1 MSPLLAA
8 APPAPEIPPHTGGLL
23 LLLDG
28 TAGLLTVA
36 ALGIVLLLVLIIKVR
51 LQPFVALLAV
61 SIAVGLSA
69 GLSVTE
75 LFGTVQKSTS
85 VSMIESGMGGILG
98 HVAIIIGLGT
108 MLGAILE
115 VSGGAEALST
125 RLLNLFGEKRAPL
138 AMGLTGLIFGI
149 PVFFDVG
156 IFVLAP
162 IVYAAAKRSGKS
174 ILLYAMPLL
183 AGLSMTHAFLPP
195 HPGPVAA
202 AALFKVDLGWVILMG
217 IVVGIPAVLAAWAYA
232 AWIGNRLFVPVP
244 QDMLEAADE
253 AKAAVAEERAARRAA
268 ARSTGAT
275 AGNGNGN
282 GTGNGAGK
290 GAGDDKGT
298 GTGTVATA
306 QAGLSGA
313 ADDDYAEQPVPLPTV
328 FLIIGTPLLLILAAT
343 FSSIALDPSTLRSV
357 IEFFGHPFVAL
368 TIALLMA
375 YYLLGI
381 RRGWS
386 RKSLETVSTSSL
398 KPVGNILLVVGA
410 GGIFGAVLKGSGI
423 ADALA
428 DTFNDVGLPVIVL
441 AWLISVVL
449 RVAQGSATVAI
460 VTTAGIVVPLV
471 EGQDLSQAHL
481 ALIIMAISAGSIF
494 ASHVNDGGFWIVAK
508 YFGISERDT
517 LKSWTVLETVLSV
530 AGFAM
535 AALLSVF
542 I

>member
-1 MSPLLAA
+1 MSSLLAA
-8 APPAPEIPPHTGGLL
+8 TPTPEAPPHTGGLL
-23 LLLDG
+23 LLIDG

-75 LFGTVQKSTS
+75 LFGTVQRSTS

-115 VSGGAEALST
+115 VSGGAEALSS

-202 AALFKVDLGWVILMG
+202 AGLFKVDLGWVILMG
-217 IVVGIPAVLAAWAYA
+217 VIVGIPAVLAAWAYA
-232 AWIGNRLFVPVP
+232 AWIGKRLFVPVP
-244 QDMLEAADE
+244 QDMVEAADE
-253 AKAAVAEERAARRAA
+253 AKAAVAAERAARRAA
-268 ARSTGAT
+268 VGGPADGAST
-275 AGNGNGN
+275 
-282 GTGNGAGK
+282 GAGK
-290 GAGDDKGT
+290 GTATGKGT
-298 GTGTVATA
+298 GAGTGSGSVAVA
-306 QAGLSGA
+306 EGPSEAP
-313 ADDDYAEQPVPLPTV
+313 AEQPPALSTV

-343 FSSIALDPSTLRSV
+343 FSSIALDPSTFRSV

-386 RKSLETVSTSSL
+386 RKSLETVSTASL

-410 GGIFGAVLKGSGI
+410 GGVFGAVLKGSGI

-428 DTFNDVGLPVIVL
+428 DTFNDVGLPVVVL

-530 AGFAM
+530 AGFAV
-535 AALLSVF
+535 AALLSIF

>member
-1 MSPLLAA
+1 MLLAA
-8 APPAPEIPPHTGGLL
+8 ASPAAEAPPHTGGLL
-23 LLLDG
+23 LLIPG

-36 ALGIVLLLVLIIKVR
+36 ALGIALLLVLIIKLR

-61 SIAVGLSA
+61 SISVGLAA

-75 LFGTVQKSTS
+75 LFGTVQKSAATS
-85 VSMIESGMGGILG
+85 VIENGMGGILG

-115 VSGGAEALST
+115 VSGGAEVLSS
-125 RLLNLFGEKRAPL
+125 RLLGLFGEKRAPL

-174 ILLYAMPLL
+174 ILLYCMPLL

-202 AALFKVDLGWVILMG
+202 AGLLHVSLGWVILMG

-232 AWIGNRLFVPVP
+232 AWIGKRIFVEVP
-244 QDMLEAADE
+244 QDMLEAAED
-253 AKAAVAEERAARRAA
+253 AKAQVAAERRE
-268 ARSTGAT
+268 GASE
-275 AGNGNGN
+275 APVSL
-282 GTGNGAGK
+282 A
-290 GAGDDKGT
+290 
-298 GTGTVATA
+298 TV
-306 QAGLSGA
+306 L
-313 ADDDYAEQPVPLPTV
+313 
-328 FLIIGTPLLLILAAT
+328 LIIGTPLVLILAAT
-343 FSSIALDPSTLRSV
+343 FSSIALDESTARSV
-357 IEFFGHPFVAL
+357 IEFFGNPFVAL
-368 TIALLMA
+368 TIALVLA

-386 RKSLETVSTSSL
+386 RKSLEQVSTSSL

-410 GGIFGAVLKGSGI
+410 GGVFGAVLKASGV
-423 ADALA
+423 AQALS

-441 AWLISVVL
+441 AYLISLVL

-460 VTTAGIVVPLV
+460 VTTAGIVLPLV
-471 EGQDLSQAHL
+471 EGGDHSQAFL
-481 ALIIMAISAGSIF
+481 ALVIMAISAGSIF
-494 ASHVNDGGFWIVAK
+494 ASHVNDGGFWIVSK

-517 LKSWTVLETVLSV
+517 LKSWTVLESVLSV
-530 AGFAM
+530 AGFAV
-535 AALLSVF
+535 AAGLSLVV
-542 I
+542 

>member
-1 MSPLLAA
+1 MLLAA
-8 APPAPEIPPHTGGLL
+8 TAPAPAETPPHTGGLL
-23 LLLDG
+23 TLIDG

-36 ALGIVLLLVLIIKVR
+36 TLGIALLLVLIIKVR

-61 SIAVGLSA
+61 SIGVGLGA

-75 LFGTVQKSTS
+75 LFGTVQKSAVVS
-85 VSMIESGMGGILG
+85 VIESGMGGILG

-115 VSGGAEALST
+115 VSGGAEVLSA
-125 RLLNLFGEKRAPL
+125 RLLGLFGEKRAPL

-202 AALFKVDLGWVILMG
+202 AGLFHVSLGWVILMG
-217 IVVGIPAVLAAWAYA
+217 IVCGIPAVLAAWAYA
-232 AWIGNRLFVPVP
+232 AWIGKRVFVEVP
-244 QDMLEAADE
+244 HDMVEAAED
-253 AKAAVAEERAARRAA
+253 AKAAVIAEQTAAGRPP
-268 ARSTGAT
+268 
-275 AGNGNGN
+275 
-282 GTGNGAGK
+282 
-290 GAGDDKGT
+290 
-298 GTGTVATA
+298 
-306 QAGLSGA
+306 Q
-313 ADDDYAEQPVPLPTV
+313 EQPVSLATV
-328 FLIIGTPLLLILAAT
+328 LSIIGTPLVLILAAT

-357 IEFFGHPFVAL
+357 IEFFGNPFVAL

-386 RKSLETVSTSSL
+386 RKSLEQVSTSSL

-410 GGIFGAVLKGSGI
+410 GGIFGAVLKASGV
-423 ADALA
+423 AQALS

-441 AWLISVVL
+441 AYLISLVL

-460 VTTAGIVVPLV
+460 VTTAGIVLPLV
-471 EGQDLSQAHL
+471 ENGDHSQAFL
-481 ALIIMAISAGSIF
+481 ALVIMAISAGSIF

-517 LKSWTVLETVLSV
+517 LKSWTVLESVLSV
-530 AGFAM
+530 AGFAV
-535 AALLSVF
+535 AAILSLA
-542 I
+542 IH

>member
-1 MSPLLAA
+1 MSLPFAA
-8 APPAPEIPPHTGGLL
+8 APTPEAPPHTGGLL
-23 LLLDG
+23 LLVDG

-36 ALGIVLLLVLIIKVR
+36 ALGIALLLFLIIKAR

-61 SIAVGLSA
+61 SIAVGLLA

-75 LFGTVQKSTS
+75 LFGTVQRSDAVST
-85 VSMIESGMGGILG
+85 IETGMGGILG

-115 VSGGAEALST
+115 VSGGAEVLAS

-138 AMGLTGLIFGI
+138 AMGMTGLIFGI

-174 ILLYAMPLL
+174 ILLYCLPLL

-202 AALFKVDLGWVILMG
+202 AGLLHVDLGWVILMG
-217 IVVGIPAVLAAWAYA
+217 IVCGIPAVLAAWAYS
-232 AWIGNRLFVPVP
+232 AWIGRRIFVAVP
-244 QDMLEAADE
+244 QDMVEAAEE
-253 AKAAVAEERAARRAA
+253 ARLAVVNEQRAQGVEPRARGAEQGVEPQVQ
-268 ARSTGAT
+268 G
-275 AGNGNGN
+275 
-282 GTGNGAGK
+282 
-290 GAGDDKGT
+290 
-298 GTGTVATA
+298 VA
-306 QAGLSGA
+306 QGVEPR
-313 ADDDYAEQPVPLPTV
+313 EQPVSLGTV
-328 FLIIGTPLLLILAAT
+328 LGIIGTPLILILAAT
-343 FSSIALDPSTLRSV
+343 FSSIALDPSTGRSV

-368 TIALLMA
+368 TIALLLA

-386 RKSLETVSTSSL
+386 RKSLETVSTASL
-398 KPVGNILLVVGA
+398 KPVGNIILVVGA
-410 GGIFGAVLKGSGI
+410 GGVFGAVLKASGV
-423 ADALA
+423 AQALS

-441 AWLISVVL
+441 SYLLSLVL

-460 VTTAGIVVPLV
+460 VTTAGIVAPLLA
-471 EGQDLSQAHL
+471 EGHHSQAFV
-481 ALIIMAISAGSIF
+481 ALVIMAISAGSIF
-494 ASHVNDGGFWIVAK
+494 ASHVNDGGFWMVAK

-517 LKSWTVLETVLSV
+517 LKTWTVLESVLSV
-530 AGFAM
+530 AGFVM
-535 AALLSVF
+535 AGVLSVF
-542 I
+542 V

>member
-1 MSPLLAA
+1 MSPSHTAVLAA
-8 APPAPEIPPHTGGLL
+8 APAAEPPPHTGGLL
-23 LLLDG
+23 ALIDG

-36 ALGIVLLLVLIIKVR
+36 ALGILLLLFLIIKIR

-61 SIAVGLSA
+61 SIAVGLAA

-75 LFGTVQKSTS
+75 LFGTVQKSDAVS
-85 VSMIESGMGGILG
+85 VIESGMGGILG

-115 VSGGAEALST
+115 VSGGAEVLAS
-125 RLLNLFGEKRAPL
+125 RLLGLFGEKRAPL
-138 AMGLTGLIFGI
+138 AMGLTGLIFGV

-174 ILLYAMPLL
+174 ILLYCLPLL

-202 AALFKVDLGWVILMG
+202 AGLLKVDLGWVILMG
-217 IVVGIPAVLAAWAYA
+217 IVCGIPAVLAAWVYS
-232 AWIGNRLFVPVP
+232 AWIGKRIFVPVP
-244 QDMLEAADE
+244 QDMVEAADE
-253 AKAAVAEERAARRAA
+253 AKAAVVAEQRAA
-268 ARSTGAT
+268 G
-275 AGNGNGN
+275 
-282 GTGNGAGK
+282 
-290 GAGDDKGT
+290 
-298 GTGTVATA
+298 VAP
-306 QAGLSGA
+306 Q
-313 ADDDYAEQPVPLPTV
+313 EKPVPLGTV
-328 FLIIGTPLLLILAAT
+328 FTIIGTPLFLILLAT
-343 FSSIALDPSTLRSV
+343 FSSIAFDPSTFRSV
-357 IEFFGHPFVAL
+357 IEFFGSPFVAL

-410 GGIFGAVLKGSGI
+410 GGIFGAVLKASGVAGAI
-423 ADALA
+423 S
-428 DTFNDVGLPVIVL
+428 DTFQDVGLPIIVL
-441 AWLISVVL
+441 AYLLSLIL

-460 VTTAGIVVPLV
+460 VTTAGIVAPLLS
-471 EGQDLSQAHL
+471 EGDYSQAFV
-481 ALIIMAISAGSIF
+481 ALVIMAISAGSIF
-494 ASHVNDGGFWIVAK
+494 ASHVNDGGFWMVAK

-517 LKSWTVLETVLSV
+517 LKTWTVLESVLSV
-530 AGFAM
+530 AGFAV
-535 AALLSVF
+535 AAVVSLFV
-542 I
+542 

>member
-1 MSPLLAA
+1 MSPSPSPFAALAA
-8 APPAPEIPPHTGGLL
+8 AAPADTPPHTGGILAL
-23 LLLDG
+23 IDG

-36 ALGIVLLLVLIIKVR
+36 ALGILLLLFLIIKVR

-61 SIAVGLSA
+61 SIVVGLSA

-75 LFGTVQKSTS
+75 LFGTVQKSDVVS
-85 VSMIESGMGGILG
+85 VIESGMGGILG

-115 VSGGAEALST
+115 VSGGAEVLAS
-125 RLLNLFGEKRAPL
+125 RLLGLFGEKRAPL

-174 ILLYAMPLL
+174 ILIYCLPLL

-202 AALFKVDLGWVILMG
+202 AGLLKVDLGWVILMG
-217 IVVGIPAVLAAWAYA
+217 IVCGIPAVIAAWVYS
-232 AWIGNRLFVPVP
+232 AWIGKRIFVPVP
-244 QDMLEAADE
+244 QDMVEAAEE
-253 AKAAVAEERAARRAA
+253 AKAAVVAEQRAAGVEPRE
-268 ARSTGAT
+268 
-275 AGNGNGN
+275 
-282 GTGNGAGK
+282 K
-290 GAGDDKGT
+290 
-298 GTGTVATA
+298 
-306 QAGLSGA
+306 
-313 ADDDYAEQPVPLPTV
+313 PVPLGMV
-328 FLIIGTPLLLILAAT
+328 FAIIGTPLFLILLAT
-343 FSSIALDPSTLRSV
+343 FSSIAFDPSTLRSV
-357 IEFFGHPFVAL
+357 IEFFGSPFVAL

-410 GGIFGAVLKGSGI
+410 GGVFGAVLKASGV
-423 ADALA
+423 ATALS
-428 DTFNDVGLPVIVL
+428 DTFQDVGLPIIVL
-441 AWLISVVL
+441 AYLLSLVL

-460 VTTAGIVVPLV
+460 VTTAGIVAPLLT
-471 EGQDLSQAHL
+471 EGNHSQAFV
-481 ALIIMAISAGSIF
+481 ALVIMAISAGSIF
-494 ASHVNDGGFWIVAK
+494 ASHVNDGGFWMVAK

-517 LKSWTVLETVLSV
+517 LKTWTVLESVLSI
-530 AGFAM
+530 AGFAV
-535 AALLSVF
+535 AAVVSLFV
-542 I
+542 

>member
-1 MSPLLAA
+1 MSSYPLAA
-8 APPAPEIPPHTGGLL
+8 TAPAPETPPHTGGLL

-36 ALGIVLLLVLIIKVR
+36 ALGIALLLFLIIKVR

-61 SIAVGLSA
+61 SIAVGLAA

-75 LFGTVQKSTS
+75 LFGTVQRSTAVS
-85 VSMIESGMGGILG
+85 VIETGMGGILG

-115 VSGGAEALST
+115 VSGGAEVLAS
-125 RLLNLFGEKRAPL
+125 RLLGLFGEKRAPL

-174 ILLYAMPLL
+174 ILLYCLPLL

-202 AALFKVDLGWVILMG
+202 AGLLHVQLGWVILMG
-217 IVVGIPAVLAAWAYA
+217 IVCGIPAVLAAWVYS
-232 AWIGNRLFVPVP
+232 AWIGKRIFVPVP
-244 QDMLEAADE
+244 QDMVEAAAE
-253 AKAAVAEERAARRAA
+253 AKRAVAAEQR
-268 ARSTGAT
+268 
-275 AGNGNGN
+275 
-282 GTGNGAGK
+282 GAGAPLP
-290 GAGDDKGT
+290 GEADSSGD
-298 GTGTVATA
+298 VA
-306 QAGLSGA
+306 
-313 ADDDYAEQPVPLPTV
+313 EPREKPVPLGTV
-328 FLIIGTPLLLILAAT
+328 LGIIGTPLVLILAAT

-357 IEFFGHPFVAL
+357 IEFFGSPFVAL
-368 TIALLMA
+368 TIALLLA

-410 GGIFGAVLKGSGI
+410 GGIFGAVLKASGV
-423 ADALA
+423 AQALS
-428 DTFNDVGLPVIVL
+428 DTFNDVGLPVIFL
-441 AWLISVVL
+441 AYLISLVL

-460 VTTAGIVVPLV
+460 VTTAGIVAPLLT
-471 EGQDLSQAHL
+471 EGHHPQAFV
-481 ALIIMAISAGSIF
+481 ALVIMAISAGSIF
-494 ASHVNDGGFWIVAK
+494 ASHVNDGGFWMVAK
-508 YFGISERDT
+508 YFGITERDT
-517 LKSWTVLETVLSV
+517 LRTWTVLESVLSV
-530 AGFAM
+530 AGFAV
-535 AALLSVF
+535 AAVVSLFV
-542 I
+542 

>member
-1 MSPLLAA
+1 MLLAA
-8 APPAPEIPPHTGGLL
+8 APPAAETPPHTGGLL
-23 LLLDG
+23 LLIPG

-36 ALGIVLLLVLIIKVR
+36 ALGIALLLFLIIKVR

-61 SIAVGLSA
+61 SISVGLAA

-75 LFGTVQKSTS
+75 LFGTVQKSAATS
-85 VSMIESGMGGILG
+85 VIETGMGGILG

-115 VSGGAEALST
+115 VSGGAEVLSS
-125 RLLNLFGEKRAPL
+125 RLLGLFGEKRAPL

-174 ILLYAMPLL
+174 ILLYCMPLL

-202 AALFKVDLGWVILMG
+202 AGMLHVSLGWVILMG
-217 IVVGIPAVLAAWAYA
+217 VVVGVPAVLAAWAYA
-232 AWIGNRLFVPVP
+232 AWIGRRIFVEVP
-244 QDMLEAADE
+244 QDMVEAAED
-253 AKAAVAEERAARRAA
+253 AKAQVAAERKG
-268 ARSTGAT
+268 GASE
-275 AGNGNGN
+275 APVSL
-282 GTGNGAGK
+282 A
-290 GAGDDKGT
+290 
-298 GTGTVATA
+298 TV
-306 QAGLSGA
+306 L
-313 ADDDYAEQPVPLPTV
+313 
-328 FLIIGTPLLLILAAT
+328 LIIGTPLVLILAAT
-343 FSSIALDPSTLRSV
+343 FSSIALDESTARSV
-357 IEFFGHPFVAL
+357 IEFFGNPFVAL
-368 TIALLMA
+368 TIALFLA

-386 RKSLETVSTSSL
+386 RKSLEQVSTSSL

-410 GGIFGAVLKGSGI
+410 GGVFGAVLKASGV
-423 ADALA
+423 AQALS

-441 AWLISVVL
+441 AYLISLVL

-460 VTTAGIVVPLV
+460 VTTAGIVLPLV
-471 EGQDLSQAHL
+471 EGGDHSQAFL
-481 ALIIMAISAGSIF
+481 ALVIMAISAGSIF
-494 ASHVNDGGFWIVAK
+494 ASHVNDGGFWIVSK

-517 LKSWTVLETVLSV
+517 LKSWTVLESVLSL
-530 AGFAM
+530 AGFAVA
-535 AALLSVF
+535 AALSLAV
-542 I
+542 

>member
-1 MSPLLAA
+1 MLPVAST
-8 APPAPEIPPHTGGLL
+8 PPETPHTGGLL
-23 LLLDG
+23 AFIGG
-28 TAGLLTVA
+28 TGGLLTVA
-36 ALGIVLLLVLIIKVR
+36 ALGIALLLVLIIKVR

-61 SIAVGLSA
+61 SIAVGLGA

-75 LFGTVQKSTS
+75 LFGTVQKSAA

-115 VSGGAEALST
+115 VSGGAEVLSE

-183 AGLSMTHAFLPP
+183 AALSMTHAFLPP

-202 AALFKVDLGWVILMG
+202 AGLFDVSLGWVIAMG
-217 IVVGIPAVLAAWAYA
+217 IVCGVPAVLAAWAYA
-232 AWIGNRLFVPVP
+232 GWIGKRVFVPVP
-244 QDMLEAADE
+244 QDMVEAADE
-253 AKAAVAEERAARRAA
+253 AKAAVAAEQR
-268 ARSTGAT
+268 T
-275 AGNGNGN
+275 AGV
-282 GTGNGAGK
+282 TPPERPVSLA
-290 GAGDDKGT
+290 
-298 GTGTVATA
+298 TV
-306 QAGLSGA
+306 L
-313 ADDDYAEQPVPLPTV
+313 
-328 FLIIGTPLLLILAAT
+328 LIIGTPLLLILAAT
-343 FSSIALDPSTLRSV
+343 FSSIMLDPSTLRSG
-357 IEFFGHPFVAL
+357 IEFFGNPFVAL
-368 TIALLMA
+368 TIALVMA

-386 RKSLETVSTSSL
+386 RKSLETVSTASL

-410 GGIFGAVLKGSGI
+410 GGVFGAVLKGSGI
-423 ADALA
+423 AGALA
-428 DTFNDVGLPVIVL
+428 DTFDGMGLPVIVL
-441 AWLISVVL
+441 AYLISVVL

-460 VTTAGIVVPLV
+460 VATAGIVVPLV
-471 EGQDLSQAHL
+471 EGGGHSQPFL
-481 ALIIMAISAGSIF
+481 ALVIMAISAGSIF
-494 ASHVNDGGFWIVAK
+494 ASHVNDGGFWMVSK

-517 LKSWTVLETVLSV
+517 LKSWTVLESVLSV
-530 AGFAM
+530 AGFAVA
-535 AALLSVF
+535 AALSIAV
-542 I
+542 

>member
-1 MSPLLAA
+1 MSSYPLAA
-8 APPAPEIPPHTGGLL
+8 TAPVPAPEAPPHTGGLL

-36 ALGIVLLLVLIIKVR
+36 ALGIALLLLLIIKVR

-61 SIAVGLSA
+61 SIAVGLAA

-75 LFGTVQKSTS
+75 LFGTVQKSTAVS
-85 VSMIESGMGGILG
+85 VVESGMGGILG

-115 VSGGAEALST
+115 VSGGAEVLAS

-138 AMGLTGLIFGI
+138 AMGLTGIVFGI

-162 IVYAAAKRSGKS
+162 LVYAAAKRSGKS
-174 ILLYAMPLL
+174 ILLYCLPLL

-202 AALFKVDLGWVILMG
+202 AGLLHVQLGWVILMG
-217 IVVGIPAVLAAWAYA
+217 IVCGVPAVLAAWVYA
-232 AWIGNRLFVPVP
+232 AWVGKRIFVPVP
-244 QDMLEAADE
+244 QDMVEAAAE
-253 AKAAVAEERAARRAA
+253 AKRAVVEEQRAA
-268 ARSTGAT
+268 GVEPHE
-275 AGNGNGN
+275 
-282 GTGNGAGK
+282 K
-290 GAGDDKGT
+290 
-298 GTGTVATA
+298 
-306 QAGLSGA
+306 
-313 ADDDYAEQPVPLPTV
+313 PVPLGV
-328 FLIIGTPLLLILAAT
+328 VLGIIGTPLVLILAAT

-357 IEFFGHPFVAL
+357 VEFFGSPFVAL
-368 TIALLMA
+368 TIALVLA

-410 GGIFGAVLKGSGI
+410 GGVFGAVLKASGV
-423 ADALA
+423 AQALS

-441 AWLISVVL
+441 AYLISLVL

-460 VTTAGIVVPLV
+460 VTTAGIVAPLLV
-471 EGQDLSQAHL
+471 EGDHSQAFV
-481 ALIIMAISAGSIF
+481 ALVIMAISAGSIF
-494 ASHVNDGGFWIVAK
+494 ASHVNDGGFWMVAK

-517 LKSWTVLETVLSV
+517 LRTWTVLESVLSV
-530 AGFAM
+530 AGFAV
-535 AALLSVF
+535 AAAVSLFV
-542 I
+542 

>member
-1 MSPLLAA
+1 MSFPIAA
-8 APPAPEIPPHTGGLL
+8 SAPAETPPHTGGLL
-23 LLLDG
+23 LLIDG

-36 ALGIVLLLVLIIKVR
+36 ALGIALLLFLIIKAR

-61 SIAVGLSA
+61 SIAVGLMA

-75 LFGTVQKSTS
+75 LFGTVQRSDAVST
-85 VSMIESGMGGILG
+85 IESGMGGILG

-115 VSGGAEALST
+115 VSGGAEVLAS
-125 RLLNLFGEKRAPL
+125 RLLNLFGERRAPL

-174 ILLYAMPLL
+174 ILLYCLPLL

-202 AALFKVDLGWVILMG
+202 AGLLHVDLGWVILMG
-217 IVVGIPAVLAAWAYA
+217 VVCGIPAVLAAWAFS
-232 AWIGNRLFVPVP
+232 AWIGRRVFVPVP
-244 QDMLEAADE
+244 QDMVEAAEE
-253 AKAAVAEERAARRAA
+253 AKRAVLDEQ
-268 ARSTGAT
+268 G
-275 AGNGNGN
+275 GQ
-282 GTGNGAGK
+282 
-290 GAGDDKGT
+290 
-298 GTGTVATA
+298 
-306 QAGLSGA
+306 QAPR
-313 ADDDYAEQPVPLPTV
+313 EQPVALGTV
-328 FLIIGTPLLLILAAT
+328 LAIIGTPLILILAAT

-357 IEFFGHPFVAL
+357 VEFFGHPFVAL
-368 TIALLMA
+368 TLALLLA
-375 YYLLGI
+375 YYVLGV

-410 GGIFGAVLKGSGI
+410 GGVFGAVLKASGV
-423 ADALA
+423 AQALS

-441 AWLISVVL
+441 SYLISLVL

-460 VTTAGIVVPLV
+460 VTTAGIVAPLLA
-471 EGQDLSQAHL
+471 EGDHSQAFV
-481 ALIIMAISAGSIF
+481 ALVIMAISAGSIF

-508 YFGISERDT
+508 YFGISERET
-517 LKSWTVLETVLSV
+517 LKTWTVLESVLSLAGFVVAAVLSV
-530 AGFAM
+530 F
-535 AALLSVF
+535 V
-542 I
+542 

>member
-1 MSPLLAA
+1 MPLTAA
-8 APPAPEIPPHTGGLL
+8 PAPEAPPHTGGLL
-23 LLLDG
+23 TIIDG

-36 ALGIVLLLVLIIKVR
+36 ALGIALLLFLIIKAR
-51 LQPFVALLAV
+51 LQPFVALLGV
-61 SIAVGLSA
+61 SIAVGLAA

-75 LFGTVQKSTS
+75 LFGTVQKSDA
-85 VSMIESGMGGILG
+85 VSLIESGMGGILG
-98 HVAIIIGLGT
+98 HIAIIIGLGT

-115 VSGGAEALST
+115 VSGGAEALSA
-125 RLLNLFGEKRAPL
+125 RLLGLFGEKRAPL

-174 ILLYAMPLL
+174 IVLYAMPML

-202 AALFKVDLGWVILMG
+202 AGLLHVDLGWVILMG
-217 IVVGIPAVLAAWAYA
+217 ILVGVPSVLAAWAYA

-244 QDMLEAADE
+244 QDMLEAAEE
-253 AKAAVAEERAARRAA
+253 AKEAVAAEQRAA
-268 ARSTGAT
+268 GAT
-275 AGNGNGN
+275 A
-282 GTGNGAGK
+282 
-290 GAGDDKGT
+290 
-298 GTGTVATA
+298 
-306 QAGLSGA
+306 
-313 ADDDYAEQPVPLPTV
+313 AERPVPVSTV
-328 FLIIGTPLLLILAAT
+328 LAIIGTPLVLILCAT
-343 FSSIALDPSTLRSV
+343 FSSIALDPSTGRSV

-368 TIALLMA
+368 TIALLLA

-386 RKSLETVSTSSL
+386 RKSLETVSTASL
-398 KPVGNILLVVGA
+398 KPIGNILLVVGA
-410 GGIFGAVLKGSGI
+410 GGVFGAVLKGSGV
-423 ADALA
+423 AQALA
-428 DTFNDVGLPVIVL
+428 DAFDSAGLPVILL

-460 VTTAGIVVPLV
+460 VTTAGIVSPMLT
-471 EGQDLSQAHL
+471 EGDYSQAHL
-481 ALIIMAISAGSIF
+481 ALVIMAISAGSIF
-494 ASHVNDGGFWIVAK
+494 ASHVNDGGFWMVAK

-517 LKSWTVLETVLSV
+517 LKSWTVLESVLSV
-530 AGFAM
+530 AGFVVAG
-535 AALLSVF
+535 LLSLV

>member
-1 MSPLLAA
+1 MLLAA
-8 APPAPEIPPHTGGLL
+8 TSVTSAAETPPHTGGLL
-23 LLLDG
+23 ALIPG

-36 ALGIVLLLVLIIKVR
+36 ALGIALLLYLIIKVR
-51 LQPFVALLAV
+51 LQPFVALLGV
-61 SIAVGLSA
+61 SIAVGLAA

-75 LFGTVQKSTS
+75 LFGTVQKSDA
-85 VSMIESGMGGILG
+85 VSLIESGMGGILG
-98 HVAIIIGLGT
+98 HIAIIIGLGT

-115 VSGGAEALST
+115 VSGGAEALSA
-125 RLLNLFGEKRAPL
+125 RLLGIFGEKRAPL

-202 AALFKVDLGWVILMG
+202 AGLLHVDLGWVILMG
-217 IVVGIPAVLAAWAYA
+217 IVVGIPSVLAAWGYA
-232 AWIGNRLFVPVP
+232 AWIGKRVFVPVP
-244 QDMLEAADE
+244 QDMVEAAE
-253 AKAAVAEERAARRAA
+253 ESREAVAAQQRA
-268 ARSTGAT
+268 SGAT
-275 AGNGNGN
+275 PAERPVS
-282 GTGNGAGK
+282 
-290 GAGDDKGT
+290 
-298 GTGTVATA
+298 VATV
-306 QAGLSGA
+306 L
-313 ADDDYAEQPVPLPTV
+313 T
-328 FLIIGTPLLLILAAT
+328 IIGAPLVLILCAT
-343 FSSIALDPSTLRSV
+343 FSSIALDPSTGRSV

-368 TIALLMA
+368 TIALLLA

-386 RKSLETVSTSSL
+386 RKSLETVSTASL

-410 GGIFGAVLKGSGI
+410 GGVFGAVLKGSGV
-423 ADALA
+423 AQALA
-428 DTFNDVGLPVIVL
+428 DAFDSAGLPVIVL

-460 VTTAGIVVPLV
+460 VTTAGIVTPLLAD
-471 EGQDLSQAHL
+471 GHYSQAHL
-481 ALIIMAISAGSIF
+481 ALVIMAISAGSIF
-494 ASHVNDGGFWIVAK
+494 ASHVNDGGFWMVAK
-508 YFGISERDT
+508 YFGISESDT

-530 AGFAM
+530 AGFVVAG
-535 AALLSVF
+535 LLSVV

>member
-1 MSPLLAA
+1 MLLAA
-8 APPAPEIPPHTGGLL
+8 APAAETPPHTGGLL
-23 LLLDG
+23 ALIHG

-36 ALGIVLLLVLIIKVR
+36 ALGIALLLYLIIKVR
-51 LQPFVALLAV
+51 LQPFVALLGV
-61 SIAVGLSA
+61 SIAVGLAA

-75 LFGTVQKSTS
+75 LFGTVQKSDA
-85 VSMIESGMGGILG
+85 VSLIESGMGGILG
-98 HVAIIIGLGT
+98 HIAIIIGLGT

-115 VSGGAEALST
+115 VSGGAEALSA
-125 RLLNLFGEKRAPL
+125 RLLGIFGEKRAPL

-202 AALFKVDLGWVILMG
+202 AGLLHVDLGWVILMG
-217 IVVGIPAVLAAWAYA
+217 IIVGIPSVLAAWGYA
-232 AWIGNRLFVPVP
+232 AWIGKRIFVPVP
-244 QDMLEAADE
+244 QDMVEAAE
-253 AKAAVAEERAARRAA
+253 ESREAVAAQQRA
-268 ARSTGAT
+268 SGAT
-275 AGNGNGN
+275 PAERPVP
-282 GTGNGAGK
+282 
-290 GAGDDKGT
+290 
-298 GTGTVATA
+298 VATVLA
-306 QAGLSGA
+306 
-313 ADDDYAEQPVPLPTV
+313 
-328 FLIIGTPLLLILAAT
+328 IIGTPLVLILCAT
-343 FSSIALDPSTLRSV
+343 FSSVALDPSTGRSV

-368 TIALLMA
+368 TIALLLA

-386 RKSLETVSTSSL
+386 RKSLETVSTASL

-410 GGIFGAVLKGSGI
+410 GGVFGAVLKGSGV
-423 ADALA
+423 AQALA
-428 DTFNDVGLPVIVL
+428 DAFDSAGLPVIVL

-460 VTTAGIVVPLV
+460 VTTAGIVTPMLS
-471 EGQDLSQAHL
+471 EGDYSQAHL
-481 ALIIMAISAGSIF
+481 ALVIMSISAGSIF
-494 ASHVNDGGFWIVAK
+494 ASHVNDGGFWMVAK
-508 YFGISERDT
+508 YFGITESDT

-530 AGFAM
+530 AGFVV
-535 AALLSVF
+535 AALLSIV

>member
-1 MSPLLAA
+1 MSYPLAA
-8 APPAPEIPPHTGGLL
+8 TAPATPETPPHTGGLL
-23 LLLDG
+23 LLVDG

-36 ALGIVLLLVLIIKVR
+36 ALGIALLLVLIIKAR

-61 SIAVGLSA
+61 SIAVGLAA

-75 LFGTVQKSTS
+75 LFGTVQRSTAVS
-85 VSMIESGMGGILG
+85 VIESGMGGILG

-115 VSGGAEALST
+115 VSGGAEVLAS

-174 ILLYAMPLL
+174 ILLYCMPLL

-202 AALFKVDLGWVILMG
+202 AGLLHVQLGWVILMG
-217 IVVGIPAVLAAWAYA
+217 IVCGIPAVLAAWVYS
-232 AWIGNRLFVPVP
+232 AWIGKRIFVAVP
-244 QDMLEAADE
+244 QDMVEAAAE
-253 AKAAVAEERAARRAA
+253 AKLAVIEEQRAAGVEPRE
-268 ARSTGAT
+268 
-275 AGNGNGN
+275 
-282 GTGNGAGK
+282 K
-290 GAGDDKGT
+290 
-298 GTGTVATA
+298 
-306 QAGLSGA
+306 
-313 ADDDYAEQPVPLPTV
+313 PVPLGTV
-328 FLIIGTPLLLILAAT
+328 LGIIGTPLVLILAAT
-343 FSSIALDPSTLRSV
+343 FSSIALDPSTVRSV
-357 IEFFGHPFVAL
+357 IEFFGSPFVAL
-368 TIALLMA
+368 TIALILA

-410 GGIFGAVLKGSGI
+410 GGIFGAVLKASGV
-423 ADALA
+423 AQALS
-428 DTFNDVGLPVIVL
+428 DTFNDVGLPVLVL
-441 AWLISVVL
+441 SYLISVVL

-460 VTTAGIVVPLV
+460 VTTAGIVAPLLA
-471 EGQDLSQAHL
+471 EGHHSQAFV
-481 ALIIMAISAGSIF
+481 ALVIMAISAGSIF
-494 ASHVNDGGFWIVAK
+494 ASHVNDGGFWMVAK

-530 AGFAM
+530 AGFAV
-535 AALLSVF
+535 AAVLSLFV
-542 I
+542 

>member
-1 MSPLLAA
+1 MLLAA
-8 APPAPEIPPHTGGLL
+8 AAPAPEAPPHTGGLL
-23 LLLDG
+23 ALIDG

-36 ALGIVLLLVLIIKVR
+36 ALGILLLLFLIIKVR

-61 SIAVGLSA
+61 SIAVGLAA

-75 LFGTVQKSTS
+75 LFGTVQKSDV

-115 VSGGAEALST
+115 VSGGAEVLSG
-125 RLLNLFGEKRAPL
+125 RLLSLFGEQRAPL

-174 ILLYAMPLL
+174 ILLYCMPLL

-202 AALFKVDLGWVILMG
+202 AGLLRVDLGWVILMG
-217 IVVGIPAVLAAWAYA
+217 IVCGIPAVLAAWAYA
-232 AWIGNRLFVPVP
+232 TWIGNRLFVPVP
-244 QDMLEAADE
+244 HDMVEAAEE
-253 AKAAVAEERAARRAA
+253 AKAAV
-268 ARSTGAT
+268 
-275 AGNGNGN
+275 
-282 GTGNGAGK
+282 
-290 GAGDDKGT
+290 
-298 GTGTVATA
+298 V
-306 QAGLSGA
+306 
-313 ADDDYAEQPVPLPTV
+313 AEQQAAGRTPKEAPVSLGTV
-328 FLIIGTPLLLILAAT
+328 FLIIGTPLVLILAAT
-343 FSSIALDPSTLRSV
+343 FSSIAFDQSTGRSV
-357 IEFFGHPFVAL
+357 IEFFGNPFVAL
-368 TIALLMA
+368 TIALVLA
-375 YYLLGI
+375 YYFLGI

-386 RKSLETVSTSSL
+386 RKSLEQVSTSSL

-423 ADALA
+423 ADALS
-428 DTFNDVGLPVIVL
+428 DTFNDLGLPVIVL
-441 AWLISVVL
+441 AYLISLVL

-460 VTTAGIVVPLV
+460 VTTAGIVWPLI
-471 EGQDLSQAHL
+471 EAGDYSQPFV
-481 ALIIMAISAGSIF
+481 ALVIMAISAGSIF

-517 LKSWTVLETVLSV
+517 LKSWTVLESVLSV
-530 AGFAM
+530 AGFAV
-535 AALLSVF
+535 AAVASLLV
-542 I
+542 

>member
-1 MSPLLAA
+1 MSMSYALTSTT
-8 APPAPEIPPHTGGLL
+8 PPPPPHTGGILPL
-23 LLLDG
+23 VGG
-28 TAGLLTVA
+28 TTGLLTVA
-36 ALGIVLLLVLIIKVR
+36 ALGIGLLLYLIIKAR

-61 SIAVGLSA
+61 STAVGLGA

-75 LFGTVQKSTS
+75 LFGTVQKSAA
-85 VSMIESGMGGILG
+85 VSTIETGMGGILG

-115 VSGGAEALST
+115 VSGGAEVLST
-125 RLLNLFGEKRAPL
+125 RLLTLFGERRAPL

-202 AALFKVDLGWVILMG
+202 AGLFHVSLGWLILMG
-217 IVVGIPAVLAAWAYA
+217 ALVGVPSVLAAWAYA
-232 AWIGNRLFVPVP
+232 AWIGKRVFVAVP
-244 QDMLEAADE
+244 QDMVEAAEE
-253 AKAAVAEERAARRAA
+253 AKAAVAAEQRAAGVAPQERPVAL
-268 ARSTGAT
+268 AT
-275 AGNGNGN
+275 VL
-282 GTGNGAGK
+282 T
-290 GAGDDKGT
+290 
-298 GTGTVATA
+298 
-306 QAGLSGA
+306 
-313 ADDDYAEQPVPLPTV
+313 
-328 FLIIGTPLLLILAAT
+328 IIGTPLVLILAAT
-343 FSSIALDPSTLRSV
+343 FGSIALDPSTFRSV
-357 IEFFGHPFVAL
+357 VEFFGNPFVAL
-368 TIALLMA
+368 TIALVLA

-386 RKSLETVSTSSL
+386 RKSLETVSTASL

-410 GGIFGAVLKGSGI
+410 GGVFGAVLKASGI

-428 DTFNDVGLPVIVL
+428 RTFNDVGLPVIVL
-441 AWLISVVL
+441 AWLIAVAL

-471 EGQDLSQAHL
+471 EGGGYSQAHL

-494 ASHVNDGGFWIVAK
+494 ASHVNDGGFWMVSK
-508 YFGISERDT
+508 YFGITERDT

-530 AGFAM
+530 AGFGVAGV
-535 AALLSVF
+535 LSLV